1 MNLASLMTALFGLF
15 TLVGGIIGYVKAK
28 SKASVIAGSLSALL
42 LFYSAHGIYE
52 GMRAAY
58 LMSLIVAAVL
68 GVRFLKSWFKTRRVM
83 PDLIMVIL
91 SSLTIIIVSWG
102 LSVH

>member
-52 GMRAAY
+52 GTRAAY
-58 LMSLIVAAVL
+58 LVSLIVAAVL
-68 GVRFLKSWFKTRRVM
+68 GVRFLKSWFKTHRIM
-83 PDLIMVIL
+83 PDFIMVVL
-91 SSLTIIIVSWG
+91 SSITIIIVSWG